1 MRVFEEFLVLKPV
14 RITCIVL
21 GPRMR
26 HRHHDVL
33 ALDHF
38 HQVIRRTDM
47 VDFAVLGIV
56 LTLRGHVEN
65 QLFELLFVISR
76 LNLRHLSIVKRVDKR
91 FYRSDTEPILLQ
103 NA

>member
-21 GPRMR
+21 DPRMR
-26 HRHHDVL
+26 HRHHDIL

-56 LTLRGHVEN
+56 LN
-65 QLFELLFVISR
+65 QRLSRRASIGPKNRVREQQIRMTAQNAAVELLI
-76 LNLRHLSIVKRVDKR
+76 RHDK
-91 FYRSDTEPILLQ
+91 EILV
-103 NA
+103 